1 MAQNVTY
8 VLSPKSEVIPQKWGT
23 GDANDHCAA
32 AADKKEE
39 GRGERRKR
47 QVKGEV

>member
-1 MAQNVTY
+1 M
-8 VLSPKSEVIPQKWGT
+8 SFHPKRGVIPQKWGT

-32 AADKKEE
+32 AADKEE
-39 GRGERRKR
+39 GKGERRKR